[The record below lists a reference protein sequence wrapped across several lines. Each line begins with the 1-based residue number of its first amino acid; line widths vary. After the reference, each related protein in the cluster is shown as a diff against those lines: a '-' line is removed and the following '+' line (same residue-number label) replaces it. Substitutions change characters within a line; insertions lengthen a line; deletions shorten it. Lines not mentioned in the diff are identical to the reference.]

1 MSTGPSVST
10 AASSED
16 EKKEH
21 RLVDVMFLCDEWKS
35 SKGGLSTFNREFAIN
50 LAETTTGSMKIHC
63 YVSKS
68 DDRDREDAKQH
79 GVNLV
84 TARSVP
90 GSSDPFECLKFP
102 PSELP
107 NPQLVIGHGRK
118 LGSPAYSLMQ
128 YTKCK
133 WIQFVHVYCED
144 LGKYKK
150 TTAVATD
157 TIEENE
163 KKHKM
168 EIDLCKVADA
178 VVAVGSRLQQK
189 YSRSL
194 PNVKVEIITPGIFEK
209 FSSESQFAIH
219 RSDVKNFNVF
229 LFGRATFED
238 LSLKGYDIVANAIGS
253 LGKRF
258 ELKFV
263 GSSPGE
269 HQKVEQWFLDNTR
282 INRNQLTIRGYCSD
296 PEELRTMFYQSDLV
310 ALPSRTDGFGLVA
323 LEAVS
328 AGIPILVS
336 GESGIAEALREV
348 KGGKTVIVELDE
360 DTDEWARRISKMAK
374 KSAEEREAK
383 ARRLRKNY
391 RKVYSWRVECE
402 KFKGMIAK
410 VMENANDDEID
421 VGVEVEDLKPAKSK
435 NQTTTSSMESAEC
448 QMDELLKSSAES
460 TMVGSVSH
468 PGTESLPEIREKFF
482 YLVGKRYLQTM
493 KPQSKKEYD
502 EFIDYLQKLGAIMTR
517 VRRGSLVITVKC
529 ESLQILEDLWKDYSS
544 GHLGEVVQN
553 CFVTEKILKELNLAE
568 LRLKTTI
575 DTEDYNACK
584 VYFEKVAHR
593 EQEELLDLKL
603 QRMKGIPPLTAIPT
617 TGHEEELEEPTEKIG
632 NWEEPEDPPVKFR
645 RMEGFSP
652 FHEMSTIGQEK
663 GGEELEETLKAT
675 WPLLGPSTSDLKE
688 ELEEL
693 RLKPQGMEDQKL
705 NIKVDVEHVKLAD
718 HDTCS
723 TASVSTMEPAE
734 CQKVSIASGARRKR
748 PSDTD
753 LEDVQPLEKKVLC
766 LIAMNYL
773 HTTPPESRDECN
785 EFQEY
790 LLDMK
795 VHITCVSVG
804 SLVITVK
811 CNSLKS
817 LEELWEDY
825 SCGLL
830 GKMVRDCFV
839 TEKILKELNLAEL
852 KLKTTMDIEEYN
864 ACKLYFEKNAPR
876 GALSS
881 EFHPI
886 SSTSKSSQKQEELKK
901 WKQKTKIEKTEKM
914 KGTPPLT
921 VISTT
926 GKRKE
931 LDESTG
937 KTVTSP
943 SAVYFTTGHEK
954 EKILRHET
962 MKLQEKKGTSLSTKL
977 STVGHGKELEGK
989 LKTMKLQEEKSI
1001 LPLFEEEPEGLLM
1014 KLQRRKGSSP
1024 SVVLPPAGQKKEL
1037 EERQKTMKIQG
1048 EKGSLPSPPLPTT
1061 DLEEKLEEVCVELM
1075 RLRKEGTLVVP
1086 ESSTSYL
1093 VKKLA
1098 ELRMELIRVRME
1110 GTLPPPELFTA
1121 KLEKELKVLH
1131 AKLPRQSWED
1141 SRLLISTFNRD
1152 VKELLRKLQEKR
1164 MEALENTMYP
1174 IIRSGL
1180 AKFDVSLPEELQS
1193 YVSYLFNESAKL
1205 GLRKRALH
1213 SLNAVEELQEAVDEY
1228 ELKTFL
1234 SIHIREGAWQV
1245 ALLFMDELSYNKLP
1259 WDWFFDAWYRWEE
1272 EEEIIG
1278 LSLYSSTSGILKAWP
1293 TEYDPDLV
1301 TLCKAITDRDWKVT
1315 GLILSCSRISEEGL
1329 KNLCTALTQGEL
1341 YCLTLYRNGLQ
1352 SQRLEHLCEVLISRD
1367 CNLTSLNVSGNWLG
1381 DEGIMCL
1388 CNVLT
1393 SVDCKLTSLNVSDSR
1408 LGDEEIMQLFTVL
1421 TSSNCTLTR
1430 LNVSLNRAGD
1440 RAVKDF
1446 ARALTNKNCALTSLD
1461 ISCNQIR
1468 DEGIKYL
1475 CKASTDPNCKL
1486 RSLDLRWNGKVTD
1499 AGKQCLS
1506 EAITGTDWEV
1516 RGGLTLSRSIKSEA

>member
-693 RLKPQGMEDQKL
+693 RLKPQGME
-705 NIKVDVEHVKLAD
+705 
-718 HDTCS
+718 
-723 TASVSTMEPAE
+723 
-734 CQKVSIASGARRKR
+734 
-748 PSDTD
+748 
-753 LEDVQPLEKKVLC
+753 
-766 LIAMNYL
+766 
-773 HTTPPESRDECN
+773 
-785 EFQEY
+785 
-790 LLDMK
+790 
-795 VHITCVSVG
+795 
-804 SLVITVK
+804 
-811 CNSLKS
+811 
-817 LEELWEDY
+817 
-825 SCGLL
+825 
-830 GKMVRDCFV
+830 
-839 TEKILKELNLAEL
+839 
-852 KLKTTMDIEEYN
+852 
-864 ACKLYFEKNAPR
+864 
-876 GALSS
+876 
-881 EFHPI
+881 
-886 SSTSKSSQKQEELKK
+886 
-901 WKQKTKIEKTEKM
+901 
-914 KGTPPLT
+914 
-921 VISTT
+921 
-926 GKRKE
+926 
-931 LDESTG
+931 
-937 KTVTSP
+937 
-943 SAVYFTTGHEK
+943 
-954 EKILRHET
+954 
-962 MKLQEKKGTSLSTKL
+962 GTSLSTKL